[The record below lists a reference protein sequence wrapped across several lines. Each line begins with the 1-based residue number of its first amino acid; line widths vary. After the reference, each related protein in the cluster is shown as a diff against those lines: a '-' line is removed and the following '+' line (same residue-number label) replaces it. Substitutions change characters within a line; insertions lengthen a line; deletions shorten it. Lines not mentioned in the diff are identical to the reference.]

1 MAGGMA
7 EEIDEEIDEEN
18 APNASTHTIPADQF
32 DQLLERSHKEVQ
44 LPLQT
49 ELNKWLRATR
59 PLFPNRSSCSNSPAE
74 LSPLPGRQ

>member
-32 DQLLERSHKEVQ
+32 NQLLERSHNEVSK

-49 ELNKWLRATR
+49 FKK
-59 PLFPNRSSCSNSPAE
+59 
-74 LSPLPGRQ
+74 

>member
-32 DQLLERSHKEVQ
+32 DQLLERSHKEVS
-44 LPLQT
+44 
-49 ELNKWLRATR
+49 ASAS
-59 PLFPNRSSCSNSPAE
+59 NRIKKMVTT
-74 LSPLPGRQ
+74 

>member
-32 DQLLERSHKEVQ
+32 NKLLERSHNEVF
-44 LPLQT
+44 T
-49 ELNKWLRATR
+49 A
-59 PLFPNRSSCSNSPAE
+59 SNH
-74 LSPLPGRQ
+74 LKK